1 MKCLQVCD
9 LINSHVSSAFVTS
22 AESHASAKRHRIIAL
37 QSSRSCVTIWQNI
50 FSSVFQIVRNVNVN
64 LIFSQFNPY
73 FNSVFQKQGSAT
85 LHFLQICL
93 IWISFPASITRR
105 IFYVLSFKNIKLKIR
120 DRSKELFFLIIIY
133 FVMCPV
139 DDPCHSNEKWGW
151 EVGSRIVY

>member
-1 MKCLQVCD
+1 MKRLQVCD
-9 LINSHVSSAFVTS
+9 LINSHVSSAFVTNG
-22 AESHASAKRHRIIAL
+22 ESHASAKRHRIIAL

-120 DRSKELFFLIIIY
+120 DRSKELFF
-133 FVMCPV
+133 
-139 DDPCHSNEKWGW
+139 
-151 EVGSRIVY
+151 